1 VVVEIQL
8 CTGFFCEVLQMLTTS
23 SLLTPSLPPS
33 NGSPMWIDLMWGLLL
48 PEAKLPTFATTFL
61 P

>member
-1 VVVEIQL
+1 
-8 CTGFFCEVLQMLTTS
+8 MLVTS

-33 NGSPMWIDLMWGLLL
+33 NCSQMWIDLMWGLLL
-48 PEAKLPTFATTFL
+48 LEVELLTFTTTFL